1 MRVSLLEFLVI
12 GAVATLVGLV
22 ALSVVAF
29 AVSHLLLTP
38 LVGWPALSLAQ
49 SIGAGLALLLVL
61 WTVRAMLVR

>member
-1 MRVSLLEFLVI
+1 MRANLLEFLAI
-12 GAVATLVGLV
+12 GAVVILVGLV

-49 SIGAGLALLLVL
+49 SVGAGLALLLVV
-61 WTVRAMLVR
+61 WAVRAMFVR